1 LPSIMLVGEAPVMI
15 GPGDEMAAGTAGR
28 GRLRASDADREQV
41 IGTLKAVFVQGLLDK
56 DEFELRV
63 GQAFASRTYAELAA
77 VTAGIPARPDPA
89 PPPRPARAQ
98 AQRPVL
104 RPGRVITAASAL
116 YAGVWAFVFLFPMGA
131 DNKATFLLFWTS
143 ALICLGVWM
152 VADLLVCHRRP
163 RPRRRRRTSRPRSLV
178 HHQGPALDR

>member
-1 LPSIMLVGEAPVMI
+1 MLVGEAPVMT

-28 GRLRASDADREQV
+28 LRASHADREQV
-41 IGTLKAVFVQGLLDK
+41 IGTLKDVFVQGLLDK
-56 DEFELRV
+56 DEFDLRV

-89 PPPRPARAQ
+89 PPPEPARAQ
-98 AQRPVL
+98 AQQPVL

-116 YAGVWAFVFLFPMGA
+116 YAGVYAFVFLFPMGA

-143 ALICLGVWM
+143 ALIYLGVWM
-152 VADLLVCHRRP
+152 IADLLVCHRRP
-163 RPRRRRRTSRPRSLV
+163 RPRRRRRTSYPRSLV
-178 HHQGPALDR
+178 HRQGPALDH

>member
-1 LPSIMLVGEAPVMI
+1 MLVGEAPVMT

-28 GRLRASDADREQV
+28 GHLRASDADREQV

-56 DEFELRV
+56 DEFDLRV

-89 PPPRPARAQ
+89 LPKPARAQ

-116 YAGVWAFVFLFPMGA
+116 YAGVGAFVFLFPMGA
-131 DNKATFLLFWTS
+131 DNKAAFLLFWTS
-143 ALICLGVWM
+143 AFICLGVWIT
-152 VADLLVCHRRP
+152 ADLLVCHRRP

>member
-1 LPSIMLVGEAPVMI
+1 MT

-28 GRLRASDADREQV
+28 GRLRASHADREQV

-56 DEFELRV
+56 DEFDLRV

-89 PPPRPARAQ
+89 PPPEPARAQ
-98 AQRPVL
+98 ARQPVL

-131 DNKATFLLFWTS
+131 DNKAAFLLFWTS
-143 ALICLGVWM
+143 ALIYLGVWIT
-152 VADLLVCHRRP
+152 ADLLVCHRRP
-163 RPRRRRRTSRPRSLV
+163 RTPPTSANIT
-178 HHQGPALDR
+178 PALPGTPPGPSPRPLT